1 MTIETVRIYR
11 QFPIPLLISW
21 PNESANRAS
30 IERGVLVRMK
40 KSSEQLE
47 CGSAREH
54 FNCCLPL
61 WPRLLFFPVAVAT
74 KNADGCRAV
83 KRSPNSRTGEY
94 FRKCV
99 AAQSNLAK
107 FLGRAI
113 KGLPPFASYQRVPG
127 SRRFANRSTVQRVA
141 AHVRSLFVRP
151 TKNRRW
157 FSSSTIAKHS
167 KKGWNRRTTTR
178 GRLPLAI
185 VIRHSPLSTA
195 TDSHLRRLGCD

>member
-1 MTIETVRIYR
+1 MW
-11 QFPIPLLISW
+11 Q
-21 PNESANRAS
+21 RA
-30 IERGVLVRMK
+30 RK
-40 KSSEQLE
+40 
-47 CGSAREH
+47 H
-54 FNCCLPL
+54 FNCYLPL

-157 FSSSTIAKHS
+157 FSSPSIAKHS

-178 GRLPLAI
+178 PLAT
-185 VIRHSPLSTA
+185 VIRHSSLSTA
-195 TDSHLRRLGCD
+195 TDSHLRRLGCN